1 MKKDLCILALG
12 LFAISSAIA
21 APKDEYSNAYISSG
35 DNHFLGNSLA
45 MDSEKSLYDGLE
57 MLQNVFGARILYWRG
72 MQEAAWAY
80 KTMGREDNFR
90 MSTFLK
96 WSRHLINEEKLEP
109 MIVRNAK
116 KLGMEVWGVSTLG
129 DWGSTADTPCFNDYP
144 FSNES
149 MLRVEHPEWVPVD
162 KYGKRRQG
170 GTIEFAYPEARKA
183 LVDLHIQVFKDAGYS
198 GMVFLTYVENFS
210 LRFED
215 EYGYSE
221 PIVQEFKKRYGIDI
235 RSQEFTKYGSKYD
248 WHRLRGEY
256 VTAYLRELKTEL
268 NKLGG
273 KLGVFMN
280 PDRPNYPMTWATLPH
295 THPTIGA
302 MYMDYQ
308 TWIKDGIVDKLIVYG
323 ASARQSQ
330 YRTADE
336 FLWAARGTNT
346 SVGVITSGP
355 FDPAWD
361 PFRVKNVEI
370 IGAQNEDEHFLA
382 RGRIPEQ
389 TIDALKHGNKFE
401 QMRFLSQVI
410 LGKSKANAEDV
421 IPLAKSEN
429 IVLRRLALH
438 ALEVIGDIKALPV
451 VEEALYSPEVGIR
464 TKAISAL
471 SKVHGDQSID
481 KLFDSIDKLGNH
493 PEWEMARSYIPRMKP
508 FPKDKIMEVAKNH
521 KNSDIRNTAL
531 RILQSHSTPEMVDFY
546 RDRMKDQ
553 ARFVRYTAALNLAS
567 ISNSKPAVDLLLD
580 VLNNDADAAI
590 KDRAAVSLG
599 QMIKRNDLAAVA
611 RKSEILAALEKSFR
625 TYGDGKNPADL
636 LWGYR
641 AIGEAFLYCGQ
652 DGENVLVKLM
662 NNGSDKRLADYA
674 WRILAYR
681 EKTDHEA
688 NQFNL
693 ITPKENDQLY
703 NMRPAILKDN
713 RIERLNQN
721 FDDARLFNEKT
732 SGIVGVVQKSH
743 GRWGALNPD
752 KGACIS
758 NAKANSGKQSLYV
771 KRGGGDVL
779 GWLESGIIPSTDFEI
794 EMMVYRDKGGS
805 FAVGAGAAGVMRAE
819 ILVSDAGELSLRN
832 YSTSKW
838 DRAGLNFPVDKW
850 VKLTIISNINS
861 NSLTAAIEVDGK
873 LQVAKLSMPING
885 KGEINRI
892 SISPSGT
899 AVGIGAYFD
908 DIKFIEKR

>member
-1 MKKDLCILALG
+1 MKKFLFALALSLCICDMH
-12 LFAISSAIA
+12 A
-21 APKDEYSNAYISSG
+21 ASEDEYSNAYISSG

-45 MDSEKSLYDGLE
+45 MDSEKSFYDGLE
-57 MLQNVFGARILYWRG
+57 MLKNVFGTRILYWRG

-90 MSTFLK
+90 MNTFLK

-149 MLRVEHPEWVPVD
+149 RLRVEHPEWVPVD

-183 LVDLHIQVFKDAGYS
+183 LVDLHIQVFKDADYS

-221 PIVQEFKKRYGIDI
+221 PIVQEFKKRYGVDI
-235 RSQEFTKYGSKYD
+235 RTQEFTKYGSKYD

-336 FLWAARGTNT
+336 FLWAARGTST
-346 SVGVITSGP
+346 TVGVITSGP

-361 PFRVKNVEI
+361 PFRIKKVEI

-389 TIDALKHGNKFE
+389 TVDALKKGTKFE

-410 LGKSKANAEDV
+410 LGKSKATADDV
-421 IPLAKSEN
+421 IPFAKSEN
-429 IVLRRLALH
+429 IVMRRLALH
-438 ALEVIGDIKALPV
+438 ALQVIGDAKALPA

-464 TKAISAL
+464 AKAIAAL
-471 SKVHGDQSID
+471 STIHGEQSID

-508 FPKDKIMEVAKNH
+508 FPKDKIMEVAKKH
-521 KNSDIRNTAL
+521 KNSDIRNAAL
-531 RILQSHSTPEMVDFY
+531 RILQSHSTPDMVDFY
-546 RDRMKDQ
+546 RDRLKDQ
-553 ARFVRYTAALNLAS
+553 ARFVRYTAALNLAN
-567 ISNSKPAVDLLLD
+567 ISNSKPAVDLLLE
-580 VLNNDADAAI
+580 VLNNDSDAAI

-599 QMIKRNDLAAVA
+599 QMIKRNDPVAAA
-611 RKSEILAALEKSFR
+611 RKTEILDALEKSFR
-625 TYGDGKNPADL
+625 TYGDGKSPADL

-693 ITPKENDQLY
+693 ITEKENDQLFA
-703 NMRPAILKDN
+703 MRPAILKDN
-713 RIERLNQN
+713 KIERLNQN
-721 FDDARLFNEKT
+721 FDDAALFNEKT
-732 SGIVGVVQKSH
+732 AGITGTTQKIQA
-743 GRWGALNPD
+743 RWGALIPG

-771 KRGGGDVL
+771 RRGGGDIL
-779 GWLESGIIPSTDFEI
+779 GWLEKGITANADFEI
-794 EMMVYRDKGGS
+794 ELMVYRDKDGS
-805 FAVGAGAAGVMRAE
+805 FAVGAGAPGNMRVE
-819 ILVSDAGELSLRN
+819 VLVSGTGELSLRN
-832 YSTSKW
+832 YATSRW
-838 DRAGLNFPVDKW
+838 DSAGLAFPCEKW
-850 VKLTIISNINS
+850 VKLIIISNLNS
-861 NSLTAAIEVDGK
+861 NSLTVAIEVDGK
-873 LQVAKLSMPING
+873 QQTAKLNMPING

-899 AVGIGAYFD
+899 AVGAGAYFD